1 MHPWSCCQ
9 RPKDRASRQSS
20 TSGCLDPGNCRSRD
34 ADRSYG
40 MRTARFARCCRWG
53 RGCMAIEPH
62 ATPHGRTSPP
72 RRPRSPGR
80 LPPPALPCGRRPPD
94 SGRVGGCVCS
104 TATGAKPVPR
114 TWSWRPR
121 RLRHWLPGAPL
132 VPACLSGSA
141 LSRSRGVGYL
151 SHSTSSANACSENT
165 SIVVAATTA
174 QA

>member
-1 MHPWSCCQ
+1 
-9 RPKDRASRQSS
+9 
-20 TSGCLDPGNCRSRD
+20 
-34 ADRSYG
+34 

-62 ATPHGRTSPP
+62 ATPHGLTSPP
-72 RRPRSPGR
+72 RRPRSLGR

-94 SGRVGGCVCS
+94 SGRAGGCVCS

-114 TWSWRPR
+114 AWSWRPR
-121 RLRHWLPGAPL
+121 RLRHWLPGAPP

-165 SIVVAATTA
+165 STVSLPQQHKPESPGSRKAAEPPSTSRDPLPTLMDLA
-174 QA
+174 TRSQDLAKA